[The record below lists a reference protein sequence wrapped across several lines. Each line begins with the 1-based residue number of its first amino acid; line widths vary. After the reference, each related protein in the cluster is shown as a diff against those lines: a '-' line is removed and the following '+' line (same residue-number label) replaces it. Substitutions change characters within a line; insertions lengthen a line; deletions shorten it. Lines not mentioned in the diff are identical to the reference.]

1 MKIDT
6 PTRKAPQ
13 SRISDH
19 FPEIG
24 KMVERR
30 LVPVQKK
37 AVAMP
42 NGWEA
47 A

>member
-13 SRISDH
+13 SCVSDH
-19 FPEIG
+19 FPDVG
-24 KMVERR
+24 NMVERR
-30 LVPVQKK
+30 LVSVQKK
-37 AVAMP
+37 AIK
-42 NGWEA
+42 NLEGREA